1 MWQFTALGETQAEAG
16 YPLLAGQELESLPGS
31 FALPSPLLHVK
42 EALTHNC
49 PCCSSGRG
57 NLGVLEPLMDR
68 DLPLQAD
75 LQAMQDAAH
84 SHAFESLYVNLPA
97 ICGSL
102 VLLSILLALLFER
115 VLGLDRWLAS
125 QIKKQKEARID
136 KERRSIM
143 DARQALA
150 EQQRLEQI
158 ESLKRS
164 FDGDSEGT

>member
-1 MWQFTALGETQAEAG
+1 ME
-16 YPLLAGQELESLPGS
+16 
-31 FALPSPLLHVK
+31 
-42 EALTHNC
+42 
-49 PCCSSGRG
+49 
-57 NLGVLEPLMDR
+57 R
-68 DLPLQAD
+68 DPPVQAD
-75 LQAMQDAAH
+75 LQAMQDAAPRPV
-84 SHAFESLYVNLPA
+84 FEGLYVDGRA
-97 ICGSL
+97 ITSSL
-102 VLLSILLALLFER
+102 ILLSILLALLLER

-125 QIKKQKEARID
+125 QIKKRKEAKID

>member
-1 MWQFTALGETQAEAG
+1 
-16 YPLLAGQELESLPGS
+16 
-31 FALPSPLLHVK
+31 
-42 EALTHNC
+42 
-49 PCCSSGRG
+49 
-57 NLGVLEPLMDR
+57 MDR

-84 SHAFESLYVNLPA
+84 GHAFEGLYVNLPA

-102 VLLSILLALLFER
+102 ILLSILLALLFER

-125 QIKKQKEARID
+125 QIRKRKEARID